1 MKCLLT
7 ARFIYL
13 HRTIL
18 KLRSLAEICLPS
30 TKQNRLSPLQKKGF
44 SNWLITLWTLN
55 ERKITKTLSYVVK
68 FGYAVLT
75 HGHILS
81 CLIGLSEH
89 RDTLHIDQ
97 LSCRGTRTE
106 TCLDWPVCQHTGTR
120 FVKYWLSCH
129 HKGNISALTGCG
141 VWIVWSAIQSVA
153 CWWPA
158 VSQST
163 SLYPDG
169 WQDCDDVTV
178 HDSDSGH
185 VSTSLLCGL

>member
-1 MKCLLT
+1 M
-7 ARFIYL
+7 
-13 HRTIL
+13 TIF
-18 KLRSLAEICLPS
+18 SICLPS
-30 TKQNRLSPLQKKGF
+30 TKQNRLSLFPKKKGF
-44 SNWLITLWTLN
+44 SNWLTTLLEMKWK
-55 ERKITKTLSYVVK
+55 EDHIKTWSYVVK

-75 HGHILS
+75 HGQILS
-81 CLIGLSEH
+81 CLIGLSDH

-106 TCLDWPVCQHTGTR
+106 MCLDWPVCQHTGTR

-141 VWIVWSAIQSVA
+141 VWIVGSAIQSVS
-153 CWWPA
+153 CWWPD